1 VLRAAL
7 AHLAVPVGP
16 GRHTVVLNLERPA
29 LVAAADR
36 LTAAA
41 WVALAL
47 GAPAAL
53 IITAS
58 RSCGSARRR
67 SR

>member
-1 VLRAAL
+1 
-7 AHLAVPVGP
+7 VPVGP
-16 GRHTVVLNLERPA
+16 GRHTVLLHLERPA

-41 WVALAL
+41 WLGLLL

-53 IITAS
+53 L
-58 RSCGSARRR
+58 ARRVR
-67 SR
+67 SGS